1 MYEIIKKHPTLREI
15 YSKQIQREGF
25 LSQTQCDSLFEE
37 ELNRLQKI
45 LDKVKTEKIK
55 IPAHKVEGAWK
66 ALRRAKV
73 EDFAKTTDTT
83 FDLQSLKE
91 IGQIISAFPKNFNPH
106 PKLLKLL
113 ESRKNMAEGKEPID
127 WGMGELLTYGS
138 LLHEGTSVRLT
149 GQDCCRGTFTHRH
162 AVLYDHKTGEPYNAL
177 DTINTDKVEFC
188 VYDSILSEYGVLGF
202 EYGNSITDPTFLNLW
217 EAQFG
222 DFANGAQIIID
233 QFIAAGESKWQQMSG
248 LVMLLPHG
256 YEGQGP
262 EHSSA
267 RLERFL
273 QLAAQYNIQV
283 CNLTTPAQVFHA
295 FRRQIKRPFRKPL
308 IIMSP
313 KILLRH
319 PKAISSLNDLA
330 KGSFQEVIED
340 STADNSK
347 VDTVLLCSGK
357 IYYELLEER
366 AKKKDAHRFAIVR
379 LEQIYPF
386 PFKRLAEAL
395 KKFPKLKTLAW
406 VQEEPKNNGAW
417 TFVYF
422 KIKEL
427 FDSEKI
433 QKVGIGYAGR
443 DERSSPAVG
452 SIHKHKQEQQSIL
465 EDAFKF

>member
-1 MYEIIKKHPTLREI
+1 ME
-15 YSKQIQREGF
+15 
-25 LSQTQCDSLFEE
+25 
-37 ELNRLQKI
+37 
-45 LDKVKTEKIK
+45 
-55 IPAHKVEGAWK
+55 
-66 ALRRAKV
+66 
-73 EDFAKTTDTT
+73 
-83 FDLQSLKE
+83 
-91 IGQIISAFPKNFNPH
+91 
-106 PKLLKLL
+106 
-113 ESRKNMAEGKEPID
+113 
-127 WGMGELLTYGS
+127 
-138 LLHEGTSVRLT
+138 
-149 GQDCCRGTFTHRH
+149 
-162 AVLYDHKTGEPYNAL
+162 
-177 DTINTDKVEFC
+177 
-188 VYDSILSEYGVLGF
+188 GF

-308 IIMSP
+308 VIMSP

-319 PKAISSLNDLA
+319 PKAVSSLNDFA

-340 STADNSK
+340 STCDNSK

-366 AKKKDAHRFAIVR
+366 AKKKDAHRFALVR

-386 PFKRLAEAL
+386 PFKRLAEVL

-427 FDSEKI
+427 FDTEKI
-433 QKVGIGYAGR
+433 QKISIGYAGR

-452 SIHKHKQEQQSIL
+452 SIHKHKLEQQAIL